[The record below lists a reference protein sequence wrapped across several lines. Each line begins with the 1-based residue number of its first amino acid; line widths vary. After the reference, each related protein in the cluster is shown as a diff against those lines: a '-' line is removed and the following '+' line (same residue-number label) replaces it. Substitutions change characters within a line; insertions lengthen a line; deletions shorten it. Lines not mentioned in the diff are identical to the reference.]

1 WLDTRH
7 DPANKL
13 FDVFGAVSTDGGL
26 TFSPN
31 FRITDQSFDASQG
44 ALVAGAGENYI
55 GDSMGLA
62 IAGNAMYTAWTDT
75 RQGNQDIYFR
85 RVSLNSL
92 PAPPNDRFESND
104 SPSTATQLGSVAAPR
119 SVPRLALTPG
129 DQDWFEVQA
138 LASAKLTI
146 AVNSSLPAGTNL
158 ELYDSSGMQL
168 LAGGVVSAGV
178 ETIAYDAT
186 AGETYLVRVAAD
198 TGGAF
203 T

>member
-1 WLDTRH
+1 
-7 DPANKL
+7 
-13 FDVFGAVSTDGGL
+13 L
-26 TFSPN
+26 T
-31 FRITDQSFDASQG
+31 Q
-44 ALVAGAGENYI
+44 
-55 GDSMGLA
+55 
-62 IAGNAMYTAWTDT
+62 
-75 RQGNQDIYFR
+75 
-85 RVSLNSL
+85 
-92 PAPPNDRFESND
+92 
-104 SPSTATQLGSVAAPR
+104 
-119 SVPRLALTPG
+119 G

-203 T
+203 TVNSASYWLSVTNLTQDLGTIAHANVANAFLSPGEQSYYLLKSTATGSIVANVTTVAGFQGLVTVELVDPTTLAVLASDSGSAP